1 MMTVL
6 MLVDHELTITTSDD
20 DGELV
25 GGDLLPLRADDD
37 GARSDGELV
46 GGDILPLLDDDA
58 GPAGDYHFPS
68 QRF

>member
-1 MMTVL
+1 MMMVL

-25 GGDLLPLRADDD
+25 GGDLLPL
-37 GARSDGELV
+37 
-46 GGDILPLLDDDA
+46 LDDDA